1 VTPRWGG
8 LSKPYRRGGD
18 TMTLQYPLVH
28 LDDVK
33 PEQMDEDAGWSI
45 TEFRLLISKRQG
57 STSTMFHSRF
67 MPGSI
72 HKKHRHDNC
81 EEIYAVLS
89 GYGLAGAGDDR
100 VEVRGG
106 HFHYIPKG
114 LEHWLYNLSET
125 EPIEV
130 IGVYIGAGSV
140 EDTGYVYLGEVT
152 KEDLKQRTE

>member
-1 VTPRWGG
+1 
-8 LSKPYRRGGD
+8 
-18 TMTLQYPLVH
+18 
-28 LDDVK
+28 
-33 PEQMDEDAGWSI
+33 
-45 TEFRLLISKRQG
+45 
-57 STSTMFHSRF
+57 MFHSRF

-114 LEHWLYNLSET
+114 VEHWLYNLSET

-140 EDTGYVYLGEVT
+140 EDTGYVFLGEVT
-152 KEDLKQRTE
+152 KEDLKRRTE

>member
-1 VTPRWGG
+1 
-8 LSKPYRRGGD
+8 
-18 TMTLQYPLVH
+18 MALQYPLVH

-33 PEQMDEDAGWSI
+33 PEEMDEDAGWSI
-45 TEFRLLISKRQG
+45 TEFRLPISKKQG
-57 STSTMFHSRF
+57 STTTMFHSRF
-67 MPGSI
+67 MPGAI

-81 EEIYAVLS
+81 DEIYSIVS
-89 GYGLAGAGDDR
+89 GRGLAGAGTDR

-114 LEHWLYNLSET
+114 VEHWLYNLSEK

-140 EDTGYVYLGEVT
+140 EETGYIYLGEVT
-152 KEDLKQRTE
+152 EEDLRRRTK